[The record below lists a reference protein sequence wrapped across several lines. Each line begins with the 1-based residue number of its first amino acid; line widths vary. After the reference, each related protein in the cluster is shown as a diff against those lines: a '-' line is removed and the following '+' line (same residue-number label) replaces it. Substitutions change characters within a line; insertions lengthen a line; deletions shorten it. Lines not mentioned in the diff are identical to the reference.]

1 MAGKKELTLA
11 DKLTLKV
18 IRPLKNVFRDLLRY
32 WAGRV
37 GIAIII
43 FLIATSIYAALTLPA
58 GFIARWENAAYWDEN
73 PQWAPPTWVSMFG
86 SPVAESLVIS
96 KTRPDEPLV
105 LDSGRFVIKYIGTY
119 RLEQPAFPQDLV
131 LKLFRLKVVNVSGTI
146 YVPHIVMVV
155 TRPDGCVIQMF
166 ESDIAL
172 GGNETVEFIATR
184 DLKPDIF
191 DLWRISNFLATY
203 YNFTVPLE
211 IVGSNV
217 TLQRIGE
224 SIIVSKLR
232 DEVRLKRSSFLF
244 GLPVLEVGKKDQTPQ
259 LNSITSSLN
268 FLIERINVTNEQ
280 VADIKQRLV
289 DVRDLID
296 SLRSENKTL
305 TDFLRTLE
313 KAQANLTLTWKIA
326 FVNLLLPGEQLD
338 MLNSII
344 KDVSKYIE
352 QLYTTDAFYNIKITT
367 TPLTGK
373 YEFILTISYTA
384 RDELRDIVSS
394 PADEVRIIVK
404 GNAYGFSGT
413 DDLGRDL
420 LQVLLYGTPIALA
433 IGLTT
438 AIITT
443 FIGVFAGIAS
453 GYYGGI
459 IDEVIQRIAD
469 IIGNIPTLPILIILA
484 QIAQTE
490 YAQYGTEVKALMTI
504 LTIIGVLI
512 IFGWGGLAITV
523 RAMTLSIK
531 EEPYIDAARALG
543 ASNSR
548 IIFKHIFPQ
557 VAMYASA
564 SLVASVPG
572 AILSEAGL
580 SVLGIR
586 HGWPTWGAILSRARD
601 TGRYDIWW
609 WIVPPGVML
618 SITSLAFILLG
629 LAIEKIVEPRLRTL

>member
-1 MAGKKELTLA
+1 M
-11 DKLTLKV
+11 
-18 IRPLKNVFRDLLRY
+18 RD
-32 WAGRV
+32 GR
-37 GIAIII
+37 
-43 FLIATSIYAALTLPA
+43 
-58 GFIARWENAAYWDEN
+58 NAAYWDEN

-86 SPVAESLVIS
+86 IPVAETSVIS
-96 KTRPDEPLV
+96 KSRPDEPLA
-105 LDSGRFVIKYIGTY
+105 LDSGRFVVKYVGTY
-119 RLEQPAFPQDLV
+119 KLGQPAFPQDLV
-131 LKLFRLKVVNVSGTI
+131 LKLFGLKIVNMSGTI
-146 YVPHIVMVV
+146 YVPHITLVV
-155 TRPDGCVIQMF
+155 IRPDGSIIQMF
-166 ESDIAL
+166 ESDITL

-191 DLWRISNFLATY
+191 DLWRISNSLATY

-211 IVGSNV
+211 IVGTND
-217 TLQRIGE
+217 TLQKIGE

-244 GLPVLEVGKKDQTPQ
+244 GLPTLTIAKKDQSTQ

-268 FLIERINVTNEQ
+268 SLIEGINVTDER
-280 VADIKQRLV
+280 VADIKQRLI
-289 DVRDLID
+289 DVKDHID
-296 SLRSENKTL
+296 SLRDENKTL
-305 TDFLRTLE
+305 TEFLAVLQV
-313 KAQANLTLTWKIA
+313 AQTNLTLTWKIA
-326 FVNLLLPGEQLD
+326 FADLLLPSEQLD
-338 MLNSII
+338 ILNSII

-352 QLYTTDAFYNIKITT
+352 QLYTTDAFYDIKFTT
-367 TPLTGK
+367 APLTGK
-373 YEFILTISYTA
+373 YEFTLVISYTA
-384 RDELRDIVSS
+384 RDELREIVGN
-394 PADEVRIIVK
+394 PVDEVRIIVK

-420 LQVLLYGTPIALA
+420 MQVLLYGTPIALA

-453 GYYGGI
+453 GYYGGL

-469 IIGNIPTLPILIILA
+469 IIGNIPTLPILIIIA

-490 YAQYGTEVKALMTI
+490 YAQYGPEVKALMTI
-504 LTIIGVLI
+504 LTIIAVLI
-512 IFGWGGLAITV
+512 VFGWGGLAITV

-609 WIVPPGVML
+609 WIVPPGIML

>member
-1 MAGKKELTLA
+1 MASRKELTLT
-11 DKLTLKV
+11 DKFVLKV
-18 IRPLKNVFRDLLRY
+18 IRPLKNVLKDLLRY
-32 WAGRV
+32 WTGRV
-37 GIAIII
+37 GIAILI
-43 FLIATSIYAALTLPA
+43 FLIATSIYAALALPA

-73 PQWAPPTWVSMFG
+73 PQWAPPTWISAFG
-86 SPVAESLVIS
+86 IPVAESSIIS
-96 KTRPDEPLV
+96 KSKPDEPLV
-105 LDSGRFVIKYIGTY
+105 LESGRFVVRYVATY
-119 RLEQPAFPQDLV
+119 KLEQPAFPQDLV
-131 LKLFRLKVVNVSGTI
+131 LKLYGLKVVNVSGVVYI
-146 YVPHIVMVV
+146 PHIVLVV
-155 TRPDGCVIQMF
+155 TRPDGSVIQMF
-166 ESDIAL
+166 ESDITL
-172 GGNETVEFIATR
+172 GGNETVEYITTR

-191 DLWRISNFLATY
+191 DLWRISNSLATY
-203 YNFTVPLE
+203 YNFTIPLE
-211 IVGSNV
+211 IVGNNV

-232 DEVRLKRSSFLF
+232 EEVRLKRSSFLF
-244 GLPVLEVGKKDQTPQ
+244 GLPVINVEKKDQTNQ
-259 LNSITSSLN
+259 LNSITNSLN
-268 FLIERINVTNEQ
+268 SLIEKIDVTNEQ

-289 DVRDLID
+289 DVKNLID
-296 SLRSENKTL
+296 SLRDENKTL
-305 TDFLRTLE
+305 TDFLTTLE
-313 KAQANLTLTWKIA
+313 KAKADLTLIWKEA
-326 FVNLLLPGEQLD
+326 FADLLLPSEELD

-352 QLYTTDAFYNIKITT
+352 QLYTTDAFYDIRITT

-373 YEFILTISYTA
+373 YEFALEISYTA
-384 RDELRDIVSS
+384 KDELREIVSS
-394 PADEVRIIVK
+394 PADEIRIIVK
-404 GNAYGFSGT
+404 GNVYGFSGT

-420 LQVLLYGTPIALA
+420 MQVLLYGTPIALA

-459 IDEVIQRIAD
+459 IDEIIQRIAD

-484 QIAQTE
+484 QIAQTQ

-609 WIVPPGVML
+609 WIVPPGIML

>member
-1 MAGKKELTLA
+1 MASRKELTIT
-11 DKLTLKV
+11 DKFVLKV
-18 IRPLKNVFRDLLRY
+18 IRPLKNVLKDLVRY
-32 WAGRV
+32 WTGRV
-37 GIAIII
+37 GIAILI
-43 FLIATSIYAALTLPA
+43 FLIATSIYAVLALPA

-73 PQWAPPTWVSMFG
+73 PQWAPPTWISAFG
-86 SPVAESLVIS
+86 IPVAESSIIS
-96 KTRPDEPLV
+96 KSRPDEPLV
-105 LDSGRFVIKYIGTY
+105 LESGRFVVKYTATY

-131 LKLFRLKVVNVSGTI
+131 LKLFGIKVVNVSGVV
-146 YVPHIVMVV
+146 YVPHIAMFVK
-155 TRPDGCVIQMF
+155 RPDGSVIQMF
-166 ESDIAL
+166 ESDVTL
-172 GGNETVEFIATR
+172 GGNETVEYIATR

-191 DLWRISNFLATY
+191 DLWRISSSLATY
-203 YNFTVPLE
+203 YNFSIPLE
-211 IVGSNV
+211 IVGNNV
-217 TLQRIGE
+217 TLQKIGE
-224 SIIVSKLR
+224 SIIISKIR
-232 DEVRLKRSSFLF
+232 DEVRLKRSSFIF
-244 GLPVLEVGKKDQTPQ
+244 GLPVVDVGKKDQTTQ

-268 FLIERINVTNEQ
+268 SLIEKIDVTNEQ

-289 DVRDLID
+289 DVKNLID
-296 SLRSENKTL
+296 SLRDENKTL
-305 TDFLRTLE
+305 TDYLAALE
-313 KAQANLTLTWKIA
+313 KAKANLTLIWKVA
-326 FVNLLLPGEQLD
+326 FADLLLPPEQLD

-352 QLYTTDAFYNIKITT
+352 QLYTTDAFYNIRIAS

-373 YEFILTISYTA
+373 YEFTLEISYTA
-384 RDELRDIVSS
+384 KDELREIVSS

-404 GNAYGFSGT
+404 GNVYGFSGT

-420 LQVLLYGTPIALA
+420 TQVLLYGTPIALA

-459 IDEVIQRIAD
+459 IDEIIQRIAD

-484 QIAQTE
+484 QIAQTQ

-512 IFGWGGLAITV
+512 VFGWGGLAITV

-609 WIVPPGVML
+609 WIVPPGIML

>member
-1 MAGKKELTLA
+1 MALRKELTIT
-11 DKLTLKV
+11 DKFVLKV
-18 IRPLKNVFRDLLRY
+18 IRPLKNVIKDLVRY
-32 WAGRV
+32 WSGRV
-37 GIAIII
+37 GIAILI
-43 FLIATSIYAALTLPA
+43 FLIATSIYAVLALPA

-73 PQWAPPTWVSMFG
+73 PQWAPPAWISAFG
-86 SPVAESLVIS
+86 IPVAESSIIS
-96 KTRPDEPLV
+96 KSRPDEPLV
-105 LDSGRFVIKYIGTY
+105 LEGGRFVVKYIATY

-131 LKLFRLKVVNVSGTI
+131 LKLFGMKVVNVSGVV
-146 YVPHIVMVV
+146 YVPHIAMSVK
-155 TRPDGCVIQMF
+155 RPDGSVIQMF
-166 ESDIAL
+166 EADVTL
-172 GGNETVEFIATR
+172 GGNETVEYIATR

-191 DLWRISNFLATY
+191 DLWRISSSLATY
-203 YNFTVPLE
+203 YNFSIPLE
-211 IVGSNV
+211 IVGNNV
-217 TLQRIGE
+217 TLQKIGE
-224 SIIVSKLR
+224 SIIVSKIR
-232 DEVRLKRSSFLF
+232 DEVRLKRSSFIF
-244 GLPVLEVGKKDQTPQ
+244 GLPVVDVSKKDQTTQ
-259 LNSITSSLN
+259 LNTITSSLN
-268 FLIERINVTNEQ
+268 SLIEKIDITNEQ

-289 DVRDLID
+289 DVKNLID
-296 SLRSENKTL
+296 SLRDEDKTL
-305 TDFLRTLE
+305 TDYLATLE
-313 KAQANLTLTWKIA
+313 KARADLSLTWKVA
-326 FVNLLLPGEQLD
+326 FADLLLPPEQLD

-352 QLYTTDAFYNIKITT
+352 QLYITDAFYDIRITS
-367 TPLTGK
+367 TPLTGR
-373 YEFILTISYTA
+373 YEFILEISYTA
-384 RDELRDIVSS
+384 KDELREIVSS

-404 GNAYGFSGT
+404 GNVYGFSGT

-420 LQVLLYGTPIALA
+420 MQVLLYGTPIALA

-453 GYYGGI
+453 GYYGGV
-459 IDEVIQRIAD
+459 IDEIIQRIAD

-484 QIAQTE
+484 QIAQTQ

-512 IFGWGGLAITV
+512 VFGWGGLAITV

-609 WIVPPGVML
+609 WIVPPGIML